1 MKNRRLAATIL
12 TISVLTVA
20 VYLWVQYNERHPSTS
35 DAYIVAN
42 VIQLSPQISGQV
54 SKVAVQSYQSVKKG
68 DVLLQIDQRNY
79 QLAVERAQ
87 ANLALVQAQTLSA
100 REQTKAN
107 LAKASASQQQQE
119 NMALNNQR
127 TKTLAAKGAV
137 AKEQADDN
145 AFKLKEATANT
156 LAANALIA
164 FSQAQVSE
172 AESRLEVAK
181 IALAQAKLNF
191 SYTVITAPVDGII
204 GKVKVQAGDFIN
216 TGEPLFPMVDDSLYW
231 LAANFKETDLE
242 RIKPGQTAT
251 INLDMYPQQS
261 YRGQVES
268 LSPASG
274 LAFSLIPP
282 QNATGN
288 WVKVTQRFP
297 VRIKINNR
305 SGNADKTPPLR
316 LGASATVSINT
327 TVPVATNTAPSAN
340 AGETTQQ

>member
-1 MKNRRLAATIL
+1 MKSHRLTATIL
-12 TISVLTVA
+12 AISMLTVA
-20 VYLWVQYNERHPSTS
+20 GYLWVRYNEQHPSTS

-42 VIQLSPQISGQV
+42 VIQISPQISGQV
-54 SKVAVQSYQSVKKG
+54 SKVVIQSYQSVKKG

-87 ANLALVQAQTLSA
+87 ANLTLAQAQTLSA

-107 LAKASASQQQQE
+107 LAKASARQQQQV

-127 TKTLAAKGAV
+127 TKALAAKGAV

-145 AFKLKEATANT
+145 VFKLKEATANT

-164 FSQAQVSE
+164 SSQAQVSE
-172 AESRLEVAK
+172 AESRLEIAK
-181 IALAQAKLNF
+181 IALTQAKLNF
-191 SYTVITAPVDGII
+191 SYTIITAPVNGII
-204 GKVKVQAGDFIN
+204 GKVKIQAGDFIN

-231 LAANFKETDLE
+231 LAANFKETDLK
-242 RIKPGQTAT
+242 RIKPGQAAT
-251 INLDMYPQQS
+251 ISLDMYPQQS
-261 YRGQVES
+261 YQGQVES

-297 VRIKINNR
+297 VRIKINNH
-305 SGNADKTPPLR
+305 SNNADKTPPLR
-316 LGASATVSINT
+316 LGASATVTINT
-327 TVPVATNTAPSAN
+327 TIPISAKAAPSAN
-340 AGETTQQ
+340 TDDTTRQ